1 MSDTEKKSMMF
12 LNMDF
17 RMTTSIPFLFFC
29 LCMSKIFT
37 IYFIFFA
44 KLCKCYFFKHVQ
56 SFIMAVFSQLIKET
70 TILCLCLYM
79 NLA

>member
-1 MSDTEKKSMMF
+1 MMF

-37 IYFIFFA
+37 IYFILFFFCKTVQMLSY
-44 KLCKCYFFKHVQ
+44 KLKHVP
-56 SFIMAVFSQLIKET
+56 SLIMAVFSQFVKET
-70 TILCLCLYM
+70 TISYLCLCM

>member
-1 MSDTEKKSMMF
+1 MLCKCMGDTEKKSMMF

-37 IYFIFFA
+37 IYFIIFFFLQNCA
-44 KLCKCYFFKHVQ
+44 NVTLQFQTCSESYYGCFFSV
-56 SFIMAVFSQLIKET
+56 
-70 TILCLCLYM
+70 
-79 NLA
+79 N